1 MLKKS
6 LSTIISVI
14 LALTLCIGT
23 CTSAFAA
30 SSGKKYVKEV
40 ILSYGDTEETAKQW
54 LTDNGYEVLDNN
66 LNDGADNTLSTKRAV
81 YLGYK
86 TTDKASEAITDMKLM
101 NMKGG
106 YSIQDYQMMLS
117 EQKDNLKVFFDNF
130 KVAVQ
135 EYRDNYA
142 AGQKR
147 AVAAHDLLNML
158 YDDDTQ
164 QDLGDLLLNRVREEY
179 TDDEYNALSDE
190 QKAKV
195 GDMTTILMQGNANAI
210 LTMEQTIAT
219 ATDESETP
227 WTNRYQEAKTY
238 DEMLEDLMDN
248 EDLTVND
255 AEKELA
261 SRYDDDAKKIAA
273 SFENYKEDMQQ
284 SYIDTDLTLDTT
296 EEEIEAY
303 QKAHEDFDYAKWC
316 ALATQYTVLENLS
329 NDDITLFDLIMG
341 NDYDVTGD
349 DIYLL
354 YPLVSVLTD
363 GQRACLDFLSTY
375 QLISLGI
382 NSDDATEA
390 TMNAFNITS
399 NSDVNNISVY
409 DGVDRTVYGEDVA
422 LTGDAYKM
430 QVSTGNSA
438 AENWYTSISATTIA
452 LFSSFAVS
460 TVATVFCWKYS
471 SYLNTIAK
479 QSAAQTAEAIQKA
492 NTQVRIAEGVIKDYQ
507 GMQADARRISDVGME
522 QHYAALEK
530 QWQNEKLPKAV
541 AEQKKVLSA
550 SNSASSW
557 SKFMNYAKVGMT
569 CLTAVLL
576 AFSIWSTVDD
586 LIDYYNATYT
596 PIPSNMVNQGV
607 NEKDEKV
614 YTYYKAVKC
623 NRVAQNMVTDKTE
636 LLGDYGDLNGDVGK
650 QWVALY
656 TTTDSAAGNPITTDF
671 KVQYKDTNVPGERTA
686 LSIFCESVA
695 QNLTN
700 KKAGYTYAD
709 SNGGIYLFFATDAS
723 ANTLAGSAISDGGYY
738 VLVGGGCAIVAAAIA
753 FFVGKSVGKKGKKGD
768 DLANA

>member
-1 MLKKS
+1 MLKKT
-6 LSTIISVI
+6 LSAVISVI
-14 LALTLCIGT
+14 LVLTLCVGT
-23 CTSAFAA
+23 CSSAFAA

-40 ILSYGDTEETAKQW
+40 ILSYGNTAEEAKKW
-54 LTDNGYEVLDNN
+54 LTDNDYEVLDNN
-66 LNDGADNTLSTKRAV
+66 LNDGADDTFSTKRAV

-86 TTDKASEAITDMKLM
+86 TTDKASEAITDMKVM

-106 YSIQDYQMMLS
+106 YSVQDYQMLLS

-135 EYRDNYA
+135 EYRDNYN
-142 AGQKR
+142 AGQQR
-147 AVAAHDLLNML
+147 AIAAHDMLNML

-164 QDLGDLLLNRVREEY
+164 QNLGDLLLNRVREEY
-179 TDDEYNALSDE
+179 TDEEYNALSAED
-190 QKAKV
+190 QAKV
-195 GDMTTILMQGNANAI
+195 GDMTTILMQGNSNAI

-219 ATDESETP
+219 ATDESGTP
-227 WTNRYQEAKTY
+227 WITRYQEAKTY

-273 SFENYKEDMQQ
+273 SFENYKEDMQ
-284 SYIDTDLTLDTT
+284 SYIDTDLTLDST

-303 QKAHEDFDYAKWC
+303 QKAHEDFDYAEWC

-399 NSDVNNISVY
+399 NSDVNNISIY
-409 DGVDRTVYGEDVA
+409 DGVDRTVFGEDVA

-430 QVSTGNSA
+430 QASTGNSA

-452 LFSSFAVS
+452 LFSSFAIS

-471 SYLNTIAK
+471 SYLNTITK
-479 QSAAQTAEAIQKA
+479 QFATQSAEAIEKA
-492 NTQVRIAEGVIKDYQ
+492 NSQIRIAEGCIKDYQ
-507 GMQADARRISDVGME
+507 AMQADARKIADIGME
-522 QHYAALEK
+522 QHYADLER
-530 QWQNEKLPKAV
+530 QWANEKLPQAV
-541 AEQKKVLSA
+541 AERDNALAA

-557 SKFMNYAKVGMT
+557 SKYMNYAKVGMT

-576 AFSIWSTVDD
+576 AFTIWSTVDD
-586 LIDYYNATYT
+586 IIDYYNATYT

-623 NRVAQNMVTDKTE
+623 NRVQQGMVTDKTE
-636 LLGDYGDLNGDVGK
+636 LLGDNGDLNGDVGK

-656 TTTDSAAGNPITTDF
+656 TTKDSAAGNPITVNF
-671 KVQYKDTNVPGERTA
+671 RVQYNNTKIPDDRIP
-686 LSIFCESVA
+686 LSIFCESTV

-700 KKAGYTYAD
+700 EKSGYTYSD
-709 SNGGIYLFFATDAS
+709 GKNGIYLFYS
-723 ANTLAGSAISDGGYY
+723 AEESAFAGSVISDGGYY

-768 DLANA
+768 DLVNA